1 MIDGSEK
8 RNRQLPFVF
17 EKCCKWPQRWVKTV
31 TAMKESTDTVVN
43 YRWGR
48 GLCEMRDFEIQTRDM
63 CLPPPSLK
71 VTSVMSGQRATIL
84 LLLKSRVH

>member
-63 CLPPPSLK
+63 CLPPPPLPQGDLSN
-71 VTSVMSGQRATIL
+71 VWS
-84 LLLKSRVH
+84 KSNHFVIA